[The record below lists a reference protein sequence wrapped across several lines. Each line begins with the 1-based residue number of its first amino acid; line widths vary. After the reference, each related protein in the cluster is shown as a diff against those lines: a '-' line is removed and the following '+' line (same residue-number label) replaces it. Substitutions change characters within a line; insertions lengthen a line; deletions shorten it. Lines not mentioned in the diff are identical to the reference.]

1 MAEALLCAPE
11 GVEWGAFEGEKA
23 LRSQSFPPMLLRVCN
38 WEIGGVGIDM
48 SEPPLLQMAEA
59 QASGKQ

>member
-11 GVEWGAFEGEKA
+11 GAEWGAFEGGE
-23 LRSQSFPPMLLRVCN
+23 SFEIPIFPPILLQVCN
-38 WEIGGVGIDM
+38 WEIGGVGVDM

>member
-1 MAEALLCAPE
+1 MPPKERS
-11 GVEWGAFEGEKA
+11 GVRLRGEKA
-23 LRSQSFPPMLLRVCN
+23 LRSQSIPPMLLRVCN
-38 WEIGGVGIDM
+38 WEIGGVGVDM

>member
-1 MAEALLCAPE
+1 MGVRE
-11 GVEWGAFEGEKA
+11 GGESFEIPI
-23 LRSQSFPPMLLRVCN
+23 FPPMLLQVCN
-38 WEIGGVGIDM
+38 WEIGGVGVDM